1 MVIMFEASKINVYI
15 QKIYTYNRLCYV
27 YSFTDKWG
35 CLFLYRKI
43 ISYIE
48 DNKLIKSGDR
58 ILVALSGGP
67 DSICLLN
74 ILFELKEELNIDI
87 GAAHINHLLR
97 GEDAFKDE
105 EYVIKICKEIGIPY
119 FLTRVDINNYSKEH
133 KLSSELAGRQV
144 RYDFFEE
151 IMKKEGYNKIATAHN
166 ANDQAETI
174 LFRLMRGTGL
184 EGLGGIK
191 ASRDGKIIRPIL
203 CLSRQEIEEY
213 IELKNLKPRIDKTNF
228 EKIYNRNKIRL
239 DILPYMKE
247 NFNEDIIQT
256 LNRMSVLL
264 QKDNEFL
271 EKLALNS
278 YKKYC
283 IEEDDYFII
292 KEGIFKEEKPI
303 ITRVLRHAV
312 TKYSKSNYDFE
323 MKHINEIFS
332 LSQKNSGKVVDLPN
346 GIYAENI
353 YGDIYIKN
361 KKNKCNTNN
370 KEEKISISKDEINNK
385 IVNFGQFIIEFS
397 VTDNDQRNT
406 VSLNQDNLVQCFD
419 FDKINDNI
427 LIRKRINGDKI
438 VPLGMNG
445 TKKLKDIFIDMKI
458 PKEERDSIPILC
470 FGEKIAWIIGI
481 RISEEYKVINQSK
494 NILKVV
500 TKRKEY

>member
-1 MVIMFEASKINVYI
+1 MLKKVRAYI
-15 QKIYTYNRLCYV
+15 K
-27 YSFTDKWG
+27 
-35 CLFLYRKI
+35 
-43 ISYIE
+43 
-48 DNKLIKSGDR
+48 DNGLIRSGDR
-58 ILVALSGGP
+58 ILIALSGGP

-74 ILFELKEELNIDI
+74 ILFELKKELNIEI

-105 EYVIKICKEIGIPY
+105 EYVIKICEEINIPC
-119 FLTRVDINNYSKEH
+119 FVTRVDINEYSKEH
-133 KLSSELAGRQV
+133 KLSSEMAGRQV

-151 IMKKEGYNKIATAHN
+151 IIKKEGFNKIATAHN

-191 ASRDGKIIRPIL
+191 VSRDDKIIRPIL
-203 CLSRQEIEEY
+203 CLGRREVEDYVDI
-213 IELKNLKPRIDKTNF
+213 KGLKPRIDKTNF

-256 LNRMSVLL
+256 LNRMSILL

-271 EKLALNS
+271 EKLAINS

-283 IEEDDYFII
+283 IEDMDYFII
-292 KEGIFKEEKPI
+292 KEGIFKEEEPI
-303 ITRVLRHAV
+303 INRVLRHALV
-312 TKYSKSNYDFE
+312 KYSESNYDFE
-323 MKHINEIFS
+323 MKHINEVFS
-332 LSQKNSGKVVDLPN
+332 LSQKGSGKVIDLPN

-361 KKNKCNTNN
+361 KKSKFNNN
-370 KEEKISISKDEINNK
+370 KSEKALISKEEINSQ
-385 IVNFGQFIIEFS
+385 IVSFGQYIIEFS
-397 VTDNDQRNT
+397 VTDYYQGNAVN
-406 VSLNQDNLVQCFD
+406 LNQDNFIQCFD

-427 LIRKRINGDKI
+427 LIRKRIDGDKI
-438 VPLGMNG
+438 IPLGMKG

-458 PKEERDSIPILC
+458 PKEERERVPILC
-470 FGEKIAWIIGI
+470 FDEKIAWIIGI
-481 RISEEYKVINQSK
+481 KISEEYKVTNNSK
-494 NILKVV
+494 KILKVV
-500 TKRKEY
+500 VKRKEN